1 MVGQFKKE
9 MDFAFVRIVLKSVF
23 YGEPYIVLEKYAQSF
38 RNPDILAKMVESAFN
53 WVLKGQGVIV
63 KLEPWEPNKQVMWL
77 LDYEESYMTEMQKMK
92 KEDLIMIGYEDALE
106 RHQKLEA
113 KKKKRQIKKAKS
125 IKDYILFKDKALVM
139 KLLRHHV
146 SKFRL
151 SKKVAMPFRLFME
164 RKITKRIPFKLV
176 LTEMPE
182 LKGKISKT
190 RYNHWT
196 DKMVS
201 SYKGDSDYEAL
212 EKEIDDLLKD

>member
-1 MVGQFKKE
+1 
-9 MDFAFVRIVLKSVF
+9 
-23 YGEPYIVLEKYAQSF
+23 
-38 RNPDILAKMVESAFN
+38 
-53 WVLKGQGVIV
+53 VIV
-63 KLEPWEPNKQVMWL
+63 KLEPWEPNEQVMWL
-77 LDYEESYMTEMQKMK
+77 LDYEESYMTEVQKMK

-151 SKKVAMPFRLFME
+151 SKKVPMPFRLFME